1 MIKNTILIA
10 GMLIGSL
17 ATRAGEISKYVLD
30 NYLIPVEQPGIV
42 IGHIYP
48 EPSDIRLLCD
58 TSSLFRVDHK
68 RKSINLKRSKALSSK
83 QAIFRY
89 GITLFIDG
97 QEYQF
102 ELLKDGFSRNRVVA
116 HRGAW
121 KQKGVLQNSLR
132 SFQNA
137 VELRC
142 QGSELDV
149 WLTADNKVILSHD
162 PHLYGME
169 IENSTSLQLFQQTI
183 HEKDPVSSLQEL
195 LLAAKAQNTT
205 HPIIEIKDSQ
215 KGLERTLQL
224 TDSVVNIVHRMKMQ
238 GDVAYISFNYE
249 VLKRIRELDSTAH
262 TLYLWEGK
270 KQLEDLRKD
279 RISGIDYSY
288 YAYRQDKN
296 LIEKAKKMGLLT
308 NVWTV
313 NTAEDLL
320 LYYQQGV
327 DYITTD
333 EPELLLKIINSLN

>member
-1 MIKNTILIA
+1 MIKKTILIV
-10 GMLIGSL
+10 GILISSL
-17 ATRAGEISKYVLD
+17 TIRAGEISKYVLD
-30 NYLIPVEQPGIV
+30 NYLIPVGQPGIV

-48 EPSDIRLLCD
+48 EPSNMRLLSD
-58 TSSLFRVDHK
+58 TSSLFKVDHK
-68 RKSINLKRSKALSSK
+68 RKSICLKRNKALSIK
-83 QAIFRY
+83 ETTYRY

-102 ELLKDGFSRNRVVA
+102 ELLKDGFSKNRVVA

-137 VELRC
+137 VDLGC

-149 WLTADNKVILSHD
+149 WLTADNKVVLSHD

-169 IENSTSLQLFQQTI
+169 VENSTSLQLFQQTMN
-183 HEKDPVSSLQEL
+183 EKDPIPSLQEL

-205 HPIIEIKDSQ
+205 RPIIEIKDSQ

-238 GDVAYISFNYE
+238 GDVIYISFNYE
-249 VLKRIRELDSTAH
+249 VLKHIRKLDITAC

-270 KQLEDLRKD
+270 KQLADLIID

-288 YAYRQDKN
+288 YAYRQDQK
-296 LIEKAKKMGLLT
+296 LLEKAKKMGLLT

-320 LYYQQGV
+320 LFYKQGV

-333 EPELLLKIINSLN
+333 EPELLLKIIDSLN